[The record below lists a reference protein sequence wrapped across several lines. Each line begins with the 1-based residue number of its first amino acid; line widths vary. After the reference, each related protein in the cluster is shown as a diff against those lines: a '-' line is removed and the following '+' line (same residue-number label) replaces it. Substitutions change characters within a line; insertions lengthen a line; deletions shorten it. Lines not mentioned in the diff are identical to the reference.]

1 MSIAETIFNP
11 INDSLEARVEAYYSV
26 CQAFSL
32 SQSSLK
38 QTQKAGEVDYLG
50 DEASVQQ
57 AFDLANSSLKQANAQ
72 VSKEDLQ
79 SAQESGLLTSEQFA
93 EILQTQRAQE
103 LSIKRQ
109 AQSSHSHQIKR

>member
-1 MSIAETIFNP
+1 MNNTETIFNP
-11 INDSLEARVEAYYSV
+11 IDDSLEAKVEAYYSV

-50 DEASVQQ
+50 DEASLQQ

-72 VSKEDLQ
+72 VSKKDLQ
-79 SAQESGLLTSEQFA
+79 SAQESGLLTKEQFT

-103 LSIKRQ
+103 LSQKRQ
-109 AQSSHSHQIKR
+109 AQSSQDHQIKR